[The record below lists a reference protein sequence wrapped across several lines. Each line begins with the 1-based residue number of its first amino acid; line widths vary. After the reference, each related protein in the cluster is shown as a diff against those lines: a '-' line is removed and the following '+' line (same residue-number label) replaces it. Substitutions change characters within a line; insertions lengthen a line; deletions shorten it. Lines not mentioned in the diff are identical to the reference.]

1 MEWAVFG
8 GRMENSQDATA
19 DADCEDAVCVFVISC
34 GHTHSVNNTVF
45 FILSF
50 ERKYSLSQAEK

>member
-50 ERKYSLSQAEK
+50 ERK

>member
-19 DADCEDAVCVFVISC
+19 DADCEDAVCIFRQLWSYTFSKQY
-34 GHTHSVNNTVF
+34 GLLHPEF
-45 FILSF
+45 
-50 ERKYSLSQAEK
+50 